1 MKALQNK
8 TVLIT
13 GASSGIGRAA
23 ALLFAAEG
31 ARVVLGAR
39 RGNELEALSAQIHSV
54 GGSAT
59 WLAGDVCEEGY
70 AQALVQ
76 HAEEVYGPLDAA
88 FNNAGTLG
96 PLRPTPEVELRDWQ
110 AALDVNL
117 TAAFLGAKYQV
128 PSLLRSGNGGSLVFT
143 STFVGHTAGFHCMA
157 AYAASKAGV
166 TGLVQALAAE
176 FGPAGLRV
184 NALLPGGTNTPMARE
199 MNADEAA
206 LGAVARLHALR
217 RLARPEEIASA
228 ALFLVSQ
235 ASSFVTGSA
244 MRVDGGV
251 SIQRG

>member
-1 MKALQNK
+1 MKTLHDK

-39 RGNELEALSAQIHSV
+39 RGNALEALSAQIHAE

-59 WLAGDVCEEGY
+59 WLAGDVCDEDY
-70 AQALVQ
+70 AQALVR
-76 HAEEVYGPLDAA
+76 HAEDVYGPLDAA
-88 FNNAGTLG
+88 FNNAGGLG
-96 PLRPTPEVELRDWQ
+96 PLRPTPEVALHDWQ

-117 TAAFLGAKYQV
+117 TAAFLGSKYQI
-128 PSLLRSGNGGSLVFT
+128 PSLLRGGNGGSLVFT
-143 STFVGHTAGFHCMA
+143 STFVGHTAGFPCMA

-166 TGLVQALAAE
+166 IGLVQALAAE

-184 NALLPGGTNTPMARE
+184 NALLPGGTDTPMARE

-206 LGAVARLHALR
+206 LGTVARLHALR
-217 RLARPEEIASA
+217 RLARPEEIAAA
-228 ALFLVSQ
+228 ALFLASQ
-235 ASSFVTGSA
+235 ASSFVTGTA